1 MTKKSTRVPH
11 VHKQNVATVSGTV
24 FVSIVLGAV
33 TGVIWAFLRP
43 KQEVQLLPDGQ
54 MAVISQTVDAGFTGL
69 LWFVG
74 ITAICGLV
82 MGNLSHRKRSIDTP
96 GKMLVGVLMAGFMA
110 LLCAAVTYVVGQSVA
125 GLLQPDLTAAKPGDE
140 LSVIPNFTTYTALLI
155 APLIS
160 MLVLWTRVLFLGD
173 SAEADTTAKEEEA
186 VEQIEKEGEKESEK
200 ESAETAEKG

>member
-1 MTKKSTRVPH
+1 MTMKSTRFPH
-11 VHKQNVATVSGTV
+11 VQKQNVATVSGTV
-24 FVSIVLGAV
+24 FISIVLGAV
-33 TGVIWAFLRP
+33 SGIIWAFLRP
-43 KQEVQLLPDGQ
+43 KQQVQMLPDGQ
-54 MAVISQTVDAGFTGL
+54 MAIVSQTVDAGFTGL

-82 MGNLSHRKRSIDTP
+82 LGNLSHRKRTINTP

-140 LSVIPNFTTYTALLI
+140 LSVIPNFTTYTALLV

-173 SAEADTTAKEEEA
+173 SAEPDATE
-186 VEQIEKEGEKESEK
+186 IEKETV
-200 ESAETAEKG
+200 ETAEKG

>member
-1 MTKKSTRVPH
+1 MTKKSTQVPH

-24 FVSIVLGAV
+24 FISIVFGTV

-82 MGNLSHRKRSIDTP
+82 LGNLSHRKRTIDTP
-96 GKMLVGVLMAGFMA
+96 GAMLVGVLMAGFIA
-110 LLCAAVTYVVGQSVA
+110 LLCAVVTYIVGQSVA
-125 GLLQPDLTAAKPGDE
+125 GLLQPDLTGVQPGDE
-140 LSVIPNFTTYTALLI
+140 VSIIPNFTTYTALLI

-173 SAEADTTAKEEEA
+173 SGEPGTTAKAEEA
-186 VEQIEKEGEKESEK
+186 VG
-200 ESAETAEKG
+200 GNR